1 MTSRYV
7 RLPLCASLIVASVVA
22 LWLATAPRAEAVTVQ
37 ICHKKVLTVS
47 VIFGSLDYRRH
58 KDHGDTDGA
67 CGMTTPN
74 AVFSPNKIITTVNR
88 KQVSSF

>member
-7 RLPLCASLIVASVVA
+7 RLPLCASLIMASVVT
-22 LWLATAPRAEAVTVQ
+22 LWLATARRAEAAFVQ
-37 ICHKKVLTVS
+37 ICQKKFLTVS

-67 CGMTTPN
+67 CSPTATN
-74 AVFSPNKIITTVNR
+74 AVFSPNKIITSINR
-88 KQVSSF
+88 KQGSSF